1 MDFEA
6 ENAEILICL
15 HSLFVWLVVRGGAV
29 LTASSAAEEFFLG
42 NSLPPLPRTWV
53 PVARGQKKGLNILP
67 SGKLALLLR

>member
-6 ENAEILICL
+6 ENAEISICL
-15 HSLFVWLVVRGGAV
+15 HLLFVWLVVRGAV